1 MKIDDIIRL
10 KEQGY
15 SAEEIVSFNSIIDAE
30 QVTSVAENSAQDI
43 KDTINSA
50 VKNAVQ
56 DFFRTSAQNGNP
68 IDSIIQQGNSALA
81 SILRPEVGKN
91 GSK

>member
-30 QVTSVAENSAQDI
+30 QVAPAAESSARDI
-43 KDTINSA
+43 KETINSA
-50 VKNAVQ
+50 VKDAVQ
-56 DFFRTSAQNGNP
+56 DFFRNTAQNGNP

-81 SILRPEVGKN
+81 SILRPEVRKDGCK
-91 GSK
+91 

>member
-30 QVTSVAENSAQDI
+30 QVASVAENSTQDM
-43 KDTINSA
+43 KDAINSA

-56 DFFRTSAQNGNP
+56 EFFRNTAQNGNP

-81 SILRPEVGKN
+81 SILRPEVRKDGCK
-91 GSK
+91 

>member
-10 KEQGY
+10 KDQGY

-30 QVTSVAENSAQDI
+30 QVNSTAENSSQDI
-43 KDTINSA
+43 TDTINSA

-56 DFFRTSAQNGNP
+56 EFFRNTAQNGNP
-68 IDSIIQQGNSALA
+68 IDAIMQQGNNALA
-81 SILRPEVGKN
+81 SILRPEVVKN
-91 GSK
+91 GGK

>member
-30 QVTSVAENSAQDI
+30 QVAPVAENNPQDI

-56 DFFRTSAQNGNP
+56 DFFRNTAQNGNP
-68 IDSIIQQGNSALA
+68 IDAIMQQGNSALA
-81 SILRPEVGKN
+81 SILRPEVSKN
-91 GSK
+91 GGK

>member
-1 MKIDDIIRL
+1 MKIDDIIKL
-10 KEQGY
+10 KDQGY
-15 SAEEIVSFNSIIDAE
+15 SAEEIVSFNSIIDVE
-30 QVTSVAENSAQDI
+30 QAPASAENSAQDI

-56 DFFRTSAQNGNP
+56 DFFRSTAQNGNP
-68 IDSIIQQGNSALA
+68 IDAIMEQGNNALA
-81 SILRPEVGKN
+81 SILRPEVSKN

>member
-30 QVTSVAENSAQDI
+30 QVASVAENSAQDI

-56 DFFRTSAQNGNP
+56 DFFRNTAQNGNP
-68 IDSIIQQGNSALA
+68 LDAIIQQGNNALA

-91 GSK
+91 GGK

>member
-15 SAEEIVSFNSIIDAE
+15 SAEEIVSFNTIIDVE
-30 QVTSVAENSAQDI
+30 QVSATAENSAQNI
-43 KDTINSA
+43 TDTINSA

-56 DFFRTSAQNGNP
+56 DFFRNTAQNGNP
-68 IDSIIQQGNSALA
+68 IDTIMQQGNNALA

>member
-10 KEQGY
+10 KDQGY

-30 QVTSVAENSAQDI
+30 QVNSTAENSSRDI
-43 KDTINSA
+43 TDTINSA

-56 DFFRTSAQNGNP
+56 EFFRNTAQNGNP
-68 IDSIIQQGNSALA
+68 IDTIMQQGNNALA

-91 GSK
+91 GGK

>member
-15 SAEEIVSFNSIIDAE
+15 SAEEIVSFNDIIDAE
-30 QVTSVAENSAQDI
+30 QAVSAENNAQDI

-56 DFFRTSAQNGNP
+56 DFFRNTAQNGNP
-68 IDSIIQQGNSALA
+68 IDAIMQQGNSALA
-81 SILRPEVGKN
+81 SILRPEVKKN
-91 GSK
+91 GGK

>member
-10 KEQGY
+10 KDQGY

-30 QVTSVAENSAQDI
+30 QPPVSVENSAQDI

-56 DFFRTSAQNGNP
+56 DFFRNTAQNGNP

-91 GSK
+91 GGK